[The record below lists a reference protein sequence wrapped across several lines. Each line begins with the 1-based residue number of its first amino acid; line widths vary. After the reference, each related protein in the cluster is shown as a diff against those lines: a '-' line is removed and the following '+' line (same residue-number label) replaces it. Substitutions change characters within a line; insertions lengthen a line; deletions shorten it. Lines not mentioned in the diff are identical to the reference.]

1 MKILLSEKPNLEYDN
16 KFRDVVTLNSGST
29 LKIPVKVSGLP
40 KPSVTWSKDEK
51 PIRSQGRLTLDIGD
65 KATTL
70 TLKKVT
76 REDDGL
82 YSVLAENEAGQA
94 TAKFD
99 IEVIGEILALI
110 LDICFMLI
118 CIMKKNCLHKGT

>member
-1 MKILLSEKPNLEYDN
+1 M
-16 KFRDVVTLNSGST
+16 TLNSGST

-51 PIRSQGRLTLDIGD
+51 PVRSQGRLTLDIGD

-99 IEVIGEILALI
+99 IEVIGETLKLN
-110 LDICFMLI
+110 LDIYFMLI
-118 CIMKKNCLHKGT
+118 CILEKHPMYEEDISDEDNLFR